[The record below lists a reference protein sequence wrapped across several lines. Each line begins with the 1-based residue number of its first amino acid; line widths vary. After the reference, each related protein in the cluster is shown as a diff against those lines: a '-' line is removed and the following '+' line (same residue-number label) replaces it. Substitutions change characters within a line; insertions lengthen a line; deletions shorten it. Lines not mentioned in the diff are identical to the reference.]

1 MRTLVRFRN
10 AFCVLAMIAHVSVI
24 RRVACVLAVIL
35 GVLGTTVRIVSLTW
49 LAHTAMLAQ
58 MAFMDLPRITKTA
71 NVSKQA
77 AMGENI
83 VPIIF
88 KVAWFLDYQGIYQ
101 SIMNFI
107 SPFPVPTLYN
117 VVCLILTLSFAK
129 ARC

>member
-35 GVLGTTVRIVSLTW
+35 GVLGTTVRTVSLTW

-58 MAFMDLPRITKTA
+58 MAFMDSPRITKTA

-77 AMGENI
+77 AMGE
-83 VPIIF
+83 IIF
-88 KVAWFLDYQGIYQ
+88 KVAWLLDYQGIYP
-101 SIMNFI
+101 SIINI
-107 SPFPVPTLYN
+107 YIILSLTHPYN
-117 VVCLILTLSFAK
+117 VVYLIETLW
-129 ARC
+129 